1 MVLISKSGIP
11 APPSIYILAVAVV
24 ALASAEFLL
33 TALPVVPVLRM
44 AAVCAAEAVPTVVPV
59 PAVVV
64 PAAAVHIAAA
74 AVVEHVADFQDN
86 INRQKI

>member
-11 APPSIYILAVAVV
+11 APPSICILAVAVA
-24 ALASAEFLL
+24 ALASTESLQ
-33 TALPVVPVLRM
+33 TALPVAQVLRM